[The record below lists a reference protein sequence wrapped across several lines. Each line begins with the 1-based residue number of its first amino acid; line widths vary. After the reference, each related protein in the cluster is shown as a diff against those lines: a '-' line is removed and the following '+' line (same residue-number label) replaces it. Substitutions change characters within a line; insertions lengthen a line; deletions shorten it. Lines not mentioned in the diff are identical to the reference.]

1 MIVVRLAGGLGNQI
15 FQIGASLL
23 LSKKSNIKTIIL
35 DDSKL
40 KNYGTKRTND
50 LLSFFDFDKLECDIL
65 WQSPKITNLRISK
78 FLPLKIPYYPFISD
92 ANFQKSLSKPNPFFL
107 FLDGYFQNCL
117 TQTDFDYE
125 IKILKDI
132 LKQNNIQEKNGCI
145 LHIRGGDFVKLG
157 WDSVASK
164 EYYLK
169 AIKLIENKYRERNF
183 YVVTDDKKY
192 AMDILNELNINYK
205 FIGGNII
212 EDFYLL
218 GKFKYRILSS
228 STFAIWAS
236 ALGENNES
244 IVIAPKYWIPNEARK
259 IALPNEIDNPRFVIR
274 RKISNGVH

>member
-40 KNYGTKRTND
+40 KNYGTERTND

-78 FLPLKIPYYPFISD
+78 FLPLKVPYYPFISD

-125 IKILKDI
+125 IKILKN
-132 LKQNNIQEKNGCI
+132 KMNKS
-145 LHIRGGDFVKLG
+145 F
-157 WDSVASK
+157 
-164 EYYLK
+164 YY
-169 AIKLIENKYRERNF
+169 
-183 YVVTDDKKY
+183 
-192 AMDILNELNINYK
+192 
-205 FIGGNII
+205 
-212 EDFYLL
+212 
-218 GKFKYRILSS
+218 
-228 STFAIWAS
+228 
-236 ALGENNES
+236 
-244 IVIAPKYWIPNEARK
+244 
-259 IALPNEIDNPRFVIR
+259 
-274 RKISNGVH
+274 

>member
-1 MIVVRLAGGLGNQI
+1 MDFRMNKKRIIVRLAGGLGNQI

-50 LLSFFDFDKLECDIL
+50 LLSFFDFDKIECEIL
-65 WQSPKITNLRISK
+65 WQSSKITNLRVSK

-92 ANFQKSLSKPNPFFL
+92 ANFQKSLSKPNPIFM

-117 TQTDFDYE
+117 TQPDFDCE

-157 WDSVASK
+157 WNSVASK
-164 EYYLK
+164 EYYFK

-244 IVIAPKYWIPNEARK
+244 IVIAPKYWIPNKARE
-259 IALPNEIDNPRFVIR
+259 ITIPNEIDN
-274 RKISNGVH
+274 K